1 MSYIFYLNEKAK
13 ILLRPACIQLCPE
26 LASLNEKEL
35 LVIMLVYDNHSTL
48 RRYNEMDRIRRAIL
62 QIFDDNSPK
71 LLDALENPQ
80 PNHRITNAVNA
91 YKSLQYDPKTEL
103 ALAYQRK
110 IDSLQELLE
119 SENGPTAISN
129 ILKSIAE
136 LRKNIHSL
144 ENEIAQDVIAE
155 GRIEGDKELSFL
167 EKLQSNRK
175 LYIETINRKPQ
186 RHKAE
191 N

>member
-1 MSYIFYLNEKAK
+1 
-13 ILLRPACIQLCPE
+13 
-26 LASLNEKEL
+26 
-35 LVIMLVYDNHSTL
+35 
-48 RRYNEMDRIRRAIL
+48 MDRIRRAIL

-119 SENGPTAISN
+119 GENGPTAISN

-136 LRKNIHSL
+136 LRKSIVWFGL
-144 ENEIAQDVIAE
+144 PKVLKLV
-155 GRIEGDKELSFL
+155 GD
-167 EKLQSNRK
+167 
-175 LYIETINRKPQ
+175 YKP
-186 RHKAE
+186 KTTTS
-191 N
+191 